1 MKGEAMENR
10 QRLGEP
16 RASLSLFDA
25 VCIIVGIVIGS
36 SIYEVPP
43 LIFSN
48 VSGPW
53 MGLWAWLLGGILALV
68 GAFVYAELGTTY
80 PRIGG
85 DYVYLTRAFG
95 RPVGFLFGWAQL
107 TAILTASIGSMAFV
121 FANAADQLFFA
132 EPNQPDS
139 GASENRRA
147 LLAAASVTVLSL
159 LNIAGVVLGKWTQNL
174 LSVVKVLGLGSI
186 IVAGFFLAKLDA
198 LTVPPQHTAGP
209 LGFGFAMIMVL
220 YAYGGWNDAA
230 FVAGEVR
237 HLRRNLPLALFLG
250 VGLITVIYLLV
261 NLAYLL
267 GLGFEGVQKR
277 DVPGRLLNE
286 FLGKSGSAAMH
297 LIVIVSAL
305 GAVNGLIF
313 TGARIYS
320 ALGAEHRVF
329 AWLAQWH
336 PRLGSPHWSLLLQWA
351 IAVAMIGAVGT
362 EPGRR
367 FIDTLVGYAR
377 HALQGMPAEP
387 ARLLTGQWETPAAS
401 LELQMRPADSKA
413 AELRPPLL
421 EGTFALHVNG
431 KVAARGQVHLDH
443 DRLRFQADGDS
454 QPAADPPIPE
464 EWQALLQGD
473 WQLMEV
479 SVRQLTLRHSRGE
492 TLTAWRSEI
501 PWRQYFGGFGTL
513 VAATAPIFWIFF
525 LLAGLSLFQL
535 RELDPDR
542 ERPFRTPLYPFVP
555 FIFCLT
561 CAWMLY
567 NSITYAR
574 WLSVIFAVPVLV
586 GVVIYFLSG
595 KSQNQ
600 AS

>member
-1 MKGEAMENR
+1 MENR
-10 QRLGEP
+10 QQLGEP

-53 MGLWAWLLGGILALV
+53 MGLFAWLLGGMLALV

-95 RPVGFLFGWAQL
+95 RLTGFLFGWAQL

-132 EPNQPDS
+132 DS
-139 GASENRRA
+139 NPSDPGASENRRA

-159 LNIAGVVLGKWTQNL
+159 LNIAGVVFGKWTQNL
-174 LSVVKVLGLGSI
+174 LSVVKVLGLGAI
-186 IVAGFFLAKLDA
+186 MVAGFMLAKPNA
-198 LTVPPQHTAGP
+198 LEVSLHRTAGP

-220 YAYGGWNDAA
+220 YSYGGWNDAA

-237 HLRRNLPLALFLG
+237 NLRRNLPLALFLG

-267 GLGFEGVQKR
+267 GLGFDGVQKG

-286 FLGKSGSAAMH
+286 FLGKSGSATMH
-297 LIVIVSAL
+297 LIIIVSAL

-329 AWLAQWH
+329 TWLAQWH
-336 PRLGSPHWSLLLQWA
+336 PRLGSPHWSLLLQWI

-362 EPGRR
+362 DPGRR
-367 FIDTLVGYAR
+367 FVDSLVGHAR
-377 HALQGMPAEP
+377 YLLRGMPNDA
-387 ARLLTGQWETPAAS
+387 AGLLNGQWENAQGMLEIQLLPPDKNIADTPS
-401 LELQMRPADSKA
+401 PR
-413 AELRPPLL
+413 LR
-421 EGTFALHVNG
+421 GTFAIHAEG
-431 KVAARGQVHLDH
+431 KLAVRGQVHLQQNS
-443 DRLRFQADGDS
+443 LRFRADS
-454 QPAADPPIPE
+454 ENQPAADPPVPDQWRTLLE
-464 EWQALLQGD
+464 EN
-473 WQLMEV
+473 WQLAEV
-479 SVRQLTLRHSRGE
+479 SVRQVTLRNAHGE
-492 TLTAWRSEI
+492 SFSAWRVEI

-535 RELDPDR
+535 RELEPQR

-555 FIFCLT
+555 FLFCLT

-567 NSITYAR
+567 NSITYAG
-574 WLSVIFAVPVLV
+574 WLSAIFAVPVIL
-586 GVVIYFLSG
+586 GVPVYFLSG
-595 KSQNQ
+595 KRSGLDSEGTP
-600 AS
+600 A

>member
-1 MKGEAMENR
+1 MQQQSPN
-10 QRLGEP
+10 EP
-16 RASLSLFDA
+16 RASLSVFDA

-43 LIFSN
+43 LIFAN

-53 MGLWAWLLGGILALV
+53 MGLWAWLLGGILALI

-95 RPVGFLFGWAQL
+95 RLVGFLFGWAQL

-121 FANAADQLFFA
+121 FANAADNLFFA
-132 EPNQPDS
+132 EL
-139 GASENRRA
+139 GASEDRRA

-174 LSVVKVLGLGSI
+174 LSVVKVLGLGGI
-186 IVAGFFLAKLDA
+186 IVAGLALAQPGA
-198 LTVPPQHTAGP
+198 LRVPAEHAAGP

-237 HLRRNLPLALFLG
+237 NVRRNLPLALFFG
-250 VGLITVIYLLV
+250 VGLITAIYLLV

-267 GLGFEGVQKR
+267 GLGFQGVQEP
-277 DVPGRLLNE
+277 DAPGRLLHA
-286 FLGKSGSAAMH
+286 FVGPSGSAAMH
-297 LIVIVSAL
+297 LIIIVSAL

-320 ALGAEHRVF
+320 ALGADHRLF

-351 IAVAMIGAVGT
+351 IALLMIGGVGT
-362 EPGRR
+362 AHGRR
-367 FIDTLVGYAR
+367 TIDALVGYGR
-377 HALQGMPAEP
+377 YLVNGMPADLSQ
-387 ARLLTGQWETPAAS
+387 LLDGQWENESGT
-401 LELQMRPADSKA
+401 LELRWARANQQPR
-413 AELRPPLL
+413 
-421 EGTFALHVNG
+421 FAV
-431 KVAARGQVHLDH
+431 RRDGQVLVQGTAQVHA
-443 DRLRFQADGDS
+443 DRLRFQPEPHDS
-454 QPAADPPIPE
+454 PSSAPKIPE
-464 EWQALLQGD
+464 EWQQLLNGEWHLQ
-473 WQLMEV
+473 EA
-479 SVRQLTLRHSRGE
+479 SVRRLVLRNHENQTWSALR
-492 TLTAWRSEI
+492 AEI
-501 PWRQYFGGFGTL
+501 PWRQYLGGFGTL
-513 VAATAPIFWIFF
+513 VAATAPIFWLFF
-525 LLAGLSLFQL
+525 LLAGLSLFKL
-535 RELDPDR
+535 REIDSDR
-542 ERPFRTPLYPFVP
+542 ERPFSTPFYPIVP

-567 NSITYAR
+567 NSLTYAR
-574 WLSVIFAVPVLV
+574 WLSVIFAVPVLAGILV
-586 GVVIYFLSG
+586 YWLSN
-595 KSQNQ
+595 KPAQENS
-600 AS
+600 

>member
-1 MKGEAMENR
+1 MENR
-10 QRLGEP
+10 QRPGEP
-16 RASLSLFDA
+16 HASLSLFDA

-53 MGLWAWLLGGILALV
+53 MGLFAWFLGGMLALV

-95 RPVGFLFGWAQL
+95 RLTGFLFGWAQL

-132 EPNQPDS
+132 DSNQSHP
-139 GASENRRA
+139 GMSENRRA

-159 LNIAGVVLGKWTQNL
+159 LNIAGVVFGKWTQNL

-186 IVAGFFLAKLDA
+186 IVAGFLLAKPDA
-198 LTVPPQHTAGP
+198 LTVPAQHTAGP

-237 HLRRNLPLALFLG
+237 NLRRNLPLALFLG
-250 VGLITVIYLLV
+250 VGLITIIYLLV

-267 GLGFEGVQKR
+267 GLGFDGVQKG
-277 DVPGRLLNE
+277 DVPGRLLNQ
-286 FLGKSGSAAMH
+286 FLGKSGSATMH
-297 LIVIVSAL
+297 LIIIVSAL

-336 PRLGSPHWSLLLQWA
+336 PRLGSPHWSLLLQWI

-367 FIDTLVGYAR
+367 FVDSLVGHAR
-377 HALQGMPAEP
+377 YLLRGMPNDA
-387 ARLLTGQWETPAAS
+387 AGLLNGQWENTQGMLEIQLLPAD
-401 LELQMRPADSKA
+401 RNPADS
-413 AELRPPLL
+413 PSPLL
-421 EGTFALHVNG
+421 RGTFAIHAEG
-431 KVAARGQVHLDH
+431 KLAVRGQVHLQQNS
-443 DRLRFQADGDS
+443 LRFQADS
-454 QPAADPPIPE
+454 ENQPTADPPVPDQ
-464 EWQALLQGD
+464 WRTLLKEN
-473 WQLMEV
+473 WQLAEL
-479 SVRQLTLRHSRGE
+479 SVRQLTLRNAHGE
-492 TLTAWRSEI
+492 SLSAWRVEI

-535 RELDPDR
+535 RELEPQRD
-542 ERPFRTPLYPFVP
+542 RPFRTPLYPFVP
-555 FIFCLT
+555 FLFCLT

-567 NSITYAR
+567 NSITYAG
-574 WLSVIFAVPVLV
+574 WLSAIFAVPVIL
-586 GVVIYFLSG
+586 GVPVYFLSG
-595 KSQNQ
+595 KPGSLDSEGTP
-600 AS
+600 A